1 MIYIQIDLAIVK
13 QLIIDQCHQYS
24 NLLITPLETYGTSHA
39 LYRLGN
45 DYLIRLP
52 KIDWENSNCNRDTL
66 NEFHITNH
74 LSPILDITIS
84 TPIFLGNPCQYY
96 QYYWSIIK
104 WHDGDTP
111 KFETNNEY
119 SQLAIELA
127 KFINQLHTIKI
138 DNIDYS
144 RRGGDLSKIDSDTRQ
159 AIHQINDEFDGQ
171 LLLILWDKYSKV
183 SKWDQSP
190 RLIHGDLLPGNIL
203 LKNKHLNAVIDFTD
217 VGLGDPAC
225 DLIIAWSLFNQS
237 SRNIF
242 RNNLNNIDDSTWIR
256 GMAWALSIAVVMLP
270 YYKNTNIVMANL
282 ARTIIKNLTREY
294 VND

>member
-1 MIYIQIDLAIVK
+1 V
-13 QLIIDQCHQYS
+13 
-24 NLLITPLETYGTSHA
+24 
-39 LYRLGN
+39 
-45 DYLIRLP
+45 
-52 KIDWENSNCNRDTL
+52 
-66 NEFHITNH
+66 
-74 LSPILDITIS
+74 
-84 TPIFLGNPCQYY
+84 
-96 QYYWSIIK
+96 
-104 WHDGDTP
+104 
-111 KFETNNEY
+111 
-119 SQLAIELA
+119 
-127 KFINQLHTIKI
+127 
-138 DNIDYS
+138 
-144 RRGGDLSKIDSDTRQ
+144 
-159 AIHQINDEFDGQ
+159 
-171 LLLILWDKYSKV
+171 
-183 SKWDQSP
+183 
-190 RLIHGDLLPGNIL
+190 PGNIL